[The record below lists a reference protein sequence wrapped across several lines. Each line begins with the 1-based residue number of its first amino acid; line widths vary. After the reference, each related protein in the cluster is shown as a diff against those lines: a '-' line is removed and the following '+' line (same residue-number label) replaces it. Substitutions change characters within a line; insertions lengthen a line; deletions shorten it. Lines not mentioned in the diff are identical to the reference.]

1 MRPGL
6 FFLILAVIKRC
17 HFGLLKEEAI
27 LGTVANLINKRG
39 NQLFET
45 QLNDF
50 WFS

>member
-1 MRPGL
+1 M
-6 FFLILAVIKRC
+6 
-17 HFGLLKEEAI
+17 LKKNKAI
-27 LGTVANLINKRG
+27 LWTVANLINERG